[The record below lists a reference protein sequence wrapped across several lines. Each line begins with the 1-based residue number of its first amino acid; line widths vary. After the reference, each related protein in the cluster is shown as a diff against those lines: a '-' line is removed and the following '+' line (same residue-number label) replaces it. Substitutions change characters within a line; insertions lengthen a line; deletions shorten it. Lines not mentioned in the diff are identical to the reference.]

1 MGVVLESE
9 SSESEGDL
17 PKKVEKEEEEDDEV
31 RRVSETPRVG
41 SFVFLFSL
49 FFVKHKRRF
58 DDDDDDDDEMGISL
72 SLSLSLSPFV
82 HFCIQTRN
90 NRKADDF

>member
-17 PKKVEKEEEEDDEV
+17 PKKVEKEEEEEEEV

-41 SFVFLFSL
+41 SFVFLFTL
-49 FFVKHKRRF
+49 FFR
-58 DDDDDDDDEMGISL
+58 EA
-72 SLSLSLSPFV
+72 
-82 HFCIQTRN
+82 QTS
-90 NRKADDF
+90 F

>member
-1 MGVVLESE
+1 VCFFQSFFLLENVSKKFQKMGVVLESE

-17 PKKVEKEEEEDDEV
+17 PKKVEKEEEEEEV

-49 FFVKHKRRF
+49 FFR
-58 DDDDDDDDEMGISL
+58 EA
-72 SLSLSLSPFV
+72 
-82 HFCIQTRN
+82 QTS
-90 NRKADDF
+90 F

>member
-41 SFVFLFSL
+41 SFVFLFTL
-49 FFVKHKRRF
+49 FFR
-58 DDDDDDDDEMGISL
+58 EA
-72 SLSLSLSPFV
+72 
-82 HFCIQTRN
+82 QTS
-90 NRKADDF
+90 F

>member
-17 PKKVEKEEEEDDEV
+17 PKKVEKEEEEDEV

-49 FFVKHKRRF
+49 FFR
-58 DDDDDDDDEMGISL
+58 EA
-72 SLSLSLSPFV
+72 
-82 HFCIQTRN
+82 QTS
-90 NRKADDF
+90 F

>member
-1 MGVVLESE
+1 MFFFQSVFLFENVPQKFQKMGVVLESE

-17 PKKVEKEEEEDDEV
+17 PKNVEKEDEEEDEV

-49 FFVKHKRRF
+49 FFR
-58 DDDDDDDDEMGISL
+58 EA
-72 SLSLSLSPFV
+72 
-82 HFCIQTRN
+82 QTS
-90 NRKADDF
+90 F

>member
-1 MGVVLESE
+1 MDFCVFFFQTFFLFENVPQKFQKMGVVLESE

-17 PKKVEKEEEEDDEV
+17 PKKVEKEEEEEEV

-49 FFVKHKRRF
+49 FFR
-58 DDDDDDDDEMGISL
+58 EA
-72 SLSLSLSPFV
+72 
-82 HFCIQTRN
+82 QTS
-90 NRKADDF
+90 F

>member
-17 PKKVEKEEEEDDEV
+17 PKKVEKEEEEEEEEEV

-49 FFVKHKRRF
+49 FFR
-58 DDDDDDDDEMGISL
+58 EA
-72 SLSLSLSPFV
+72 
-82 HFCIQTRN
+82 QTS
-90 NRKADDF
+90 F

>member
-1 MGVVLESE
+1 MKIVPQKFQKMGVVLESE

-49 FFVKHKRRF
+49 FFR
-58 DDDDDDDDEMGISL
+58 EA
-72 SLSLSLSPFV
+72 
-82 HFCIQTRN
+82 QTS
-90 NRKADDF
+90 F

>member
-1 MGVVLESE
+1 MFFFQSFFLFENVPQKFQKMGVVLESE

-17 PKKVEKEEEEDDEV
+17 PKKVEKEEEEEEV

-49 FFVKHKRRF
+49 FFR
-58 DDDDDDDDEMGISL
+58 EA
-72 SLSLSLSPFV
+72 
-82 HFCIQTRN
+82 QTS
-90 NRKADDF
+90 F

>member
-1 MGVVLESE
+1 MCFFFQSFFLFENVPQKFQKMGVVLESE

-17 PKKVEKEEEEDDEV
+17 PKKVEKEEEEEEV

-49 FFVKHKRRF
+49 FFR
-58 DDDDDDDDEMGISL
+58 EA
-72 SLSLSLSPFV
+72 
-82 HFCIQTRN
+82 QTS
-90 NRKADDF
+90 F

>member
-1 MGVVLESE
+1 MWFFFQSFFLFENVPQKFQKMGVVLESE

-17 PKKVEKEEEEDDEV
+17 PKKVEKEEDEEEV

-49 FFVKHKRRF
+49 FFR
-58 DDDDDDDDEMGISL
+58 EA
-72 SLSLSLSPFV
+72 
-82 HFCIQTRN
+82 QTS
-90 NRKADDF
+90 F

>member
-1 MGVVLESE
+1 MKIVPQKFQKMGVVLESE

-17 PKKVEKEEEEDDEV
+17 PKKVEKEEEEEEEV

-49 FFVKHKRRF
+49 FFR
-58 DDDDDDDDEMGISL
+58 EA
-72 SLSLSLSPFV
+72 
-82 HFCIQTRN
+82 QTS
-90 NRKADDF
+90 F

>member
-1 MGVVLESE
+1 VFFFQSFFLFENVPQKFQKMGVVLESE

-17 PKKVEKEEEEDDEV
+17 PKKVEKEEEEEEV

-49 FFVKHKRRF
+49 FFR
-58 DDDDDDDDEMGISL
+58 EA
-72 SLSLSLSPFV
+72 
-82 HFCIQTRN
+82 QTS
-90 NRKADDF
+90 F

>member
-1 MGVVLESE
+1 MDFCVFFFQSVFLFENVPQKFQKMGVVLESE

-17 PKKVEKEEEEDDEV
+17 PKKVEKEEEEEEEEEEV

-49 FFVKHKRRF
+49 FFR
-58 DDDDDDDDEMGISL
+58 EA
-72 SLSLSLSPFV
+72 
-82 HFCIQTRN
+82 QTS
-90 NRKADDF
+90 F

>member
-1 MGVVLESE
+1 MDFCVFFFQSFFLFENVPQKFQKMGVVLESE

-17 PKKVEKEEEEDDEV
+17 PKKVEKEEEEEEEV

-49 FFVKHKRRF
+49 FFR
-58 DDDDDDDDEMGISL
+58 EA
-72 SLSLSLSPFV
+72 
-82 HFCIQTRN
+82 QTS
-90 NRKADDF
+90 F